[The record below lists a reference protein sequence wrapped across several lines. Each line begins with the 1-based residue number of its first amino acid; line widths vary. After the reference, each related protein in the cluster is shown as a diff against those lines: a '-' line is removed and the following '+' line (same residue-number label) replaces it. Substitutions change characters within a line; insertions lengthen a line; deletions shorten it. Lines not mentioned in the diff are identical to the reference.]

1 MVKEAAITD
10 SVDGRSATLNI
21 VTLEGTEYKIEWDST
36 DGAKI
41 LSTK

>member
-1 MVKEAAITD
+1 MVKEASILDAA
-10 SVDGRSATLNI
+10 SGRSATLKV